1 MQSFS
6 VLAIA
11 TLAATTLGRG
21 MTVVEAHSDGS
32 TRRFCEAFPSLDE
45 EAVSTLIDDGFVVI
59 AADDGETPRFQ
70 FARILHDLQQENTL
84 VTATISYIGI
94 GGVELAYTCRDGVL
108 EAVQG

>member
-11 TLAATTLGRG
+11 TLAATTLGRA

-32 TRRFCEAFPSLDE
+32 TRRLCDAFPSLDE

-59 AADDGETPRFQ
+59 AAGDGETARLQ
-70 FARILHDLQQENTL
+70 FDRILHDLQQESTL
-84 VTATISYIGI
+84 VTATISHIGN
-94 GGVELAYTCRDGVL
+94 GGVERAFTCRDGVL
-108 EAVQG
+108 ESIEG